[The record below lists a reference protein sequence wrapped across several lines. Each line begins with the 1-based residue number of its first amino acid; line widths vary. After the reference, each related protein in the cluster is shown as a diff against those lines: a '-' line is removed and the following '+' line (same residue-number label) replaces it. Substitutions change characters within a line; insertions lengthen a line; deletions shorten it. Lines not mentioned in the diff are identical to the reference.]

1 VDGRLSLKC
10 LKNETKKDRPQKS
23 QKGGDKMKKE
33 NINEKTKIVERDLRE
48 NCNLEVEKLF
58 EKFKTSYSGISIVEV
73 EDRLYEYGK
82 NTIEIKNENTIW
94 HKLREAFI
102 NPFNIVLMLVAVIT
116 FVTDVIIATKKDY
129 ATFSLI
135 VGTIF
140 ISAIISLMQQTKS
153 DNAAKKLKKMIT
165 NKMEVIRDEVQ
176 STVDVEDIVPGD
188 IVKLSSGDMIPGDV
202 RFLDVKD
209 LFIDQASLTGES
221 NPVEKFSYSKGDE
234 DTTDLANIGF
244 MGTNIVSGRATAIVL
259 ATGNNTYFGSM
270 AKSLYS
276 VNEKNSFEK
285 GVDSISKLLIKFM
298 IVMLPIILIVNLVTK
313 NDIWS
318 AIIFAITIAVGLT
331 PEMLPVIMTST
342 LAKGAVE
349 MSKKKTIVKRLSAI
363 QTFGQMNILCTDKT
377 GTLTEDEVVLE
388 KYMDV
393 SGNESIRI
401 LRHAFLNSYFQTGL
415 KNLIDVAIISRAEKE
430 KLNVLKEKYVRE
442 DEIPFDFSRRRMSV
456 VLKDDNGK
464 RQLITKGAVD
474 EIMAICSFIDIDGKA
489 VEMTEELR
497 KHAYEVYEKHNHDGL
512 RVLAIAQKNHIHG
525 VETFGVQDESDMVL
539 IGFVGFLDPPKQSAK
554 QAITALKA
562 HGVDT
567 VVLTGDSEGVALN
580 VCKKVGITVKNRLTG
595 KEVEELTDEE
605 LREKVK
611 DCHLYSKLSPLQKQR
626 IVRIYQENGN
636 TVGYMGDGINDSP
649 PLKQADVGISV
660 DTAVDIAKETADIIL
675 LEKDLNVLEEGVITG
690 RKTFTNLLKYLKM
703 ATSGNFGNMLSIII
717 ASIFLPFLP
726 LLPIHI
732 LIQNLLN
739 DFAQLGMPFD
749 NVDKEYIQKPK
760 TWNTKGIKKFMFAF
774 GSISMVL
781 DILCFAV
788 LWFVLKFNSEEKAV
802 LFQTG
807 WFAFGILSQTLIIHM
822 IRTSKTP
829 FVKSKSSKQLLVSTA
844 VIVVITLIISF
855 SNIATIFD
863 LSKLPV
869 VYLGWMVGLMI
880 VYVVFIQVYKKFY
893 IRRNGEWL

>member
-1 VDGRLSLKC
+1 
-10 LKNETKKDRPQKS
+10 
-23 QKGGDKMKKE
+23 MKKN
-33 NINEKTKIVERDLRE
+33 NINEKQKNVENNLRE
-48 NCNLEVEKLF
+48 NSQLDVNKLF
-58 EKFKTSYSGISIVEV
+58 EKFKTSYAGVSIVEV
-73 EDRLYEYGK
+73 DDRLEEYGK
-82 NTIEIKNENTIW
+82 NTIEIKNNNTLL

-102 NPFNIVLMLVAVIT
+102 NPFNIVLMLVAVVT
-116 FVTDVIIATKKDY
+116 FVTDVIIATQKDY

-135 VGTIF
+135 VGTVL
-140 ISAIISLMQQTKS
+140 ISAIISLTQQTKS

-165 NKMEVIRDEVQ
+165 NQMEVIRDEVQ
-176 STVDVEDIVPGD
+176 STVDVENIVPGD

-221 NPVEKFSYSKGDE
+221 NPVEKFTTCNGNE
-234 DTTDLANIGF
+234 DITDIPNIGF
-244 MGTNIVSGRATAIVL
+244 MGTNIVSGSATAIVL

-270 AKSLYS
+270 AKSLYT

-285 GVDSISKLLIKFM
+285 GIDSISILLIKFM
-298 IVMLPIILIVNLVTK
+298 VVMLPIILVINLSTK
-313 NDIWS
+313 NNIWAS
-318 AIIFAITIAVGLT
+318 IIFAITIAVGLT

-349 MSKKKTIVKRLSAI
+349 MSKKKTIVKRLNAI

-377 GTLTEDEVVLE
+377 GTLTEDEVILE

-393 SGNESIRI
+393 SGNESLRI
-401 LRHAFLNSYFQTGL
+401 LKHAFLNSYFQTGL

-430 KLNVLKEKYVRE
+430 KLNVLKEQYIRE
-442 DEIPFDFSRRRMSV
+442 DEIPFDFTRRRMSV
-456 VLKDDNGK
+456 VLRDLTGK

-474 EIMAICSFIDIDGKA
+474 EIMSICSYIDIDGKA

-497 KHAYEVYEKHNHDGL
+497 NQAYNVYEKHNHDGL
-512 RVLAIAQKNHIHG
+512 RVLAVAQKNHIHG
-525 VETFGVQDESDMVL
+525 VETFGVHDESEMVL

-554 QAITALKA
+554 QAISALKA

-595 KEVEELTDEE
+595 REIEELTDEE
-605 LREKVK
+605 LKEKVK
-611 DCHLYSKLSPLQKQR
+611 ECHLYSKLSPLQKQR

-675 LEKDLNVLEEGVITG
+675 LEKDLNVLEEGVING
-690 RKTFTNLLKYLKM
+690 RKTFTNLLKYIKM
-703 ATSGNFGNMLSIII
+703 ATSGNFGNMVSIIV

-739 DFAQLGMPFD
+739 DFAQIGMPFD
-749 NVDKEYIQKPK
+749 NVDKEYLQKPK

-774 GSISMVL
+774 GAISTIL
-781 DILCFAV
+781 DILCFMV
-788 LWFVLKFNSEEKAV
+788 LWFVLKFNTVEKAV

-829 FVKSKSSKQLLVSTA
+829 FIKSKSSKQLLISTS
-844 VIVVITLIISF
+844 VIVLITLIITF
-855 SNIATIFD
+855 SDISTIFD
-863 LSKLPV
+863 LTRLPLI
-869 VYLGWMVGLMI
+869 YLAWMALLMI
-880 VYVVFIQVYKKFY
+880 VYVLFIQIYKKFY
-893 IRRNGEWL
+893 IKRNKEWL